1 MIKKNRMNH
10 VQKNGVP
17 CGDHPRAWLFRHR
30 ITGLLT
36 TSAIALVLLS
46 ACGMNDAGEAKPS
59 SGTKPEQQLTVIDT
73 DAARQQVTDELV
85 VSSIDKLGDVYA
97 RSWLSDEELIVER
110 QTRLLIHN
118 VKTGKERALLPDRKA
133 PQLLV
138 VVSPDQRHVF
148 FTEGSTSS
156 KYVIRGY
163 ILELSSGKV
172 TPVGKL
178 DMSNEVSWGD
188 KEHLITGAPDGKIY
202 LIGLDGKAKKMNFQD
217 PNRSELI
224 AHVEKVGNAIFYT
237 GHDKQGYPV
246 LNRFTIDHPQA
257 VTIANDAMSFAV
269 SPDGKWIAIE
279 KRKWNTSEPARMV
292 ILNGQGQEKGTV
304 GQGTLMSRGSW
315 SSDGS
320 KLAFSI
326 YDEDQQGM
334 RGLYVFDQST
344 GKTTPVTTNI
354 QSYDSPT
361 VWSPS
366 ARFLSMYQNISEGG
380 KQLNQSYIVQFKEK

>member
-1 MIKKNRMNH
+1 MIKQNRMNH

-17 CGDHPRAWLFRHR
+17 CGDHPRAWLFRYR

-36 TSAIALVLLS
+36 MSAVALVLLS
-46 ACGMNDAGEAKPS
+46 ACGMNDAREGKPS
-59 SGTKPEQQLTVIDT
+59 SGTKPGQQLTVIDT

-133 PQLLV
+133 PQLLA

-156 KYVIRGY
+156 KYDIRGY

-172 TPVGKL
+172 TPIGKL

-202 LIGLDGKAKKMNFQD
+202 LIGLDGKAKELKFQD
-217 PNRSELI
+217 PNRTELI
-224 AHVEKVGNAIFYT
+224 THVEKVGNAIFYT
-237 GHDKQGYPV
+237 GNDKQGYRV
-246 LNRFTIDHPQA
+246 LNRFTMDHPQA
-257 VTIANDAMSFAV
+257 VTIANGAASFAV

-279 KRKWNTSEPARMV
+279 KRKWNTSEPARMIV
-292 ILNGQGQEKGTV
+292 LDEHGKEKGTV

-344 GKTTPVTTNI
+344 GKTTPVTTDI

-366 ARFLSMYQNISEGG
+366 ARFLSMYQNISEGE

>member
-1 MIKKNRMNH
+1 MIKKNIDSYG
-10 VQKNGVP
+10 QKNGS
-17 CGDHPRAWLFRHR
+17 FRR
-30 ITGLLT
+30 EDSRTRVFRQKATGMLITGL
-36 TSAIALVLLS
+36 IAGGLLS
-46 ACGMNDAGEAKPS
+46 GCGMKSAGETNPAFGMKP
-59 SGTKPEQQLTVIDT
+59 GQQLTVIDT
-73 DAARQQVTDELV
+73 DAAQKQVTDELV
-85 VSSIDKLGDVYA
+85 VSSIDRLGDVYA

-118 VKTGKERALLPDRKA
+118 VKTGKERILTPGRKA
-133 PQLLV
+133 PQLLA

-156 KYVIRGY
+156 KYDIQGY

-172 TPVGKL
+172 TSIGKL
-178 DMSNEVSWGD
+178 DMTNEVSWSD
-188 KEHLITGAPDGKIY
+188 ENDLITGRPDGKIQ
-202 LIGLDGKAKKMNFQD
+202 LIGLDGKAEELSFQD
-217 PNRSELI
+217 PNRSELMS
-224 AHVEKVGNAIFYT
+224 HVEKVGNAIFYT
-237 GHDKQGYPV
+237 GSDKQGYPV
-246 LNRFTIDHPQA
+246 LNRFTLNHPQA
-257 VTIANDAMSFAV
+257 ITIAEGAMSFAV
-269 SPDGKWIAIE
+269 SSDGKSIAIE
-279 KRKWNTSEPARMV
+279 KRKWNTSEPARMI
-292 ILNGQGQEKGTV
+292 ILDEQGKEKGIV

-344 GKTTPVTTNI
+344 GKTTPVTTDI

-380 KQLNQSYIVQFKEK
+380 KQLNQSYIVEFKRK